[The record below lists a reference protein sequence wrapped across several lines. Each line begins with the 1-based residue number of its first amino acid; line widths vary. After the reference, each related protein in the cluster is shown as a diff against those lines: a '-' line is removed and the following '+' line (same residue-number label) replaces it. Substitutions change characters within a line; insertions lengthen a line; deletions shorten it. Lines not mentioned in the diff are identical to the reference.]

1 MNEEESLEEQLKNLV
16 VETCQHPQGTIQRQR
31 GLNKL
36 IRIMQRSGKIWRD
49 SSPDYEDALQK
60 TWLYFCLNLSV
71 YDPTKASLIT
81 WFNNYLKWRLL
92 DLYTERGKKP
102 STKGNKKPEEK
113 PSTKGDKKPEEEF
126 IVVDNQKAGIDIIG
140 EIRAPEI
147 YLESEEYLWDFV
159 RRWIE
164 DDSDGKF
171 KGTHVRDRPDAN
183 AQFLCLRSLTY
194 EKPNWQNLSTGLGIS
209 VSTLSSLYQRQCIPL
224 LKEIP
229 VIKQAYESRKSD
241 ELPKAQ

>member
-81 WFNNYLKWRLL
+81 WFNRL
-92 DLYTERGKKP
+92 
-102 STKGNKKPEEK
+102 
-113 PSTKGDKKPEEEF
+113 
-126 IVVDNQKAGIDIIG
+126 
-140 EIRAPEI
+140 
-147 YLESEEYLWDFV
+147 
-159 RRWIE
+159 
-164 DDSDGKF
+164 
-171 KGTHVRDRPDAN
+171 H
-183 AQFLCLRSLTY
+183 
-194 EKPNWQNLSTGLGIS
+194 
-209 VSTLSSLYQRQCIPL
+209 
-224 LKEIP
+224 
-229 VIKQAYESRKSD
+229 RK
-241 ELPKAQ
+241 